1 MFKPKLPKQ
10 EQGFTLIEV
19 LVAILVATIF
29 VTVTMQMMVIATVFK
44 VKAQENAEATNWI
57 QEDLENVRYQAGKL
71 EFPLR
76 TSLTADATAGSTS
89 IIVGSVSDLANDDTL
104 KIGLDS
110 GNYKITGIDTTTKTV
125 NIAPKLET
133 TQVTNAAIVETTMC
147 SAGQTV
153 GLADALRDQIMTPSN
168 LVSSQPNTDPTKTF
182 RTGKQF
188 TMRKTATI
196 SGNAPYNVLQ
206 LKYVVS
212 LGNSFDLTKQIAT
225 FYTEVIPNVAFQCPK

>member
-1 MFKPKLPKQ
+1 MFKHKLPQQ

-57 QEDLENVRYQAGKL
+57 QEDLENVRYQAGNL
-71 EFPLR
+71 QFPLR
-76 TSLTADATAGSTS
+76 TSLTANATAGANS
-89 IIVGSVSDLANDDTL
+89 ITVGSTTNLAVDDTL

-110 GNYKITGIDTTTKTV
+110 SKYKITAISGTTL
-125 NIAPKLET
+125 NITPKLAT
-133 TQVTNAAIVETTMC
+133 NQVTNAAIAETTMC
-147 SAGQTV
+147 SAGQTD
-153 GLADALRDQIMTPSN
+153 GLADALRDQTMTASN

-188 TMRKTATI
+188 IMRKTAII
-196 SGNAPYNVLQ
+196 SGNAPYNLLQ
-206 LKYVVS
+206 LKYEVS
-212 LGNSFDLTKQIAT
+212 PGTTFVDSKKIAQ
-225 FYTEVIPNVAFQCPK
+225 FNTEVIPNVAFQCP